1 MRYTFVCILDTFCI
15 ISFIHLVQSL
25 YTNCIHSF
33 CAGIHITENSCRDV
47 FPRANVA
54 LKLPTSVFL
63 PADGEASWW
72 FIYCQLSQ
80 CNQKTPIPVS
90 SR

>member
-25 YTNCIHSF
+25 YTKCIHSF

-63 PADGEASWW
+63 PADAEASWW
-72 FIYCQLSQ
+72 FPYYQASQ